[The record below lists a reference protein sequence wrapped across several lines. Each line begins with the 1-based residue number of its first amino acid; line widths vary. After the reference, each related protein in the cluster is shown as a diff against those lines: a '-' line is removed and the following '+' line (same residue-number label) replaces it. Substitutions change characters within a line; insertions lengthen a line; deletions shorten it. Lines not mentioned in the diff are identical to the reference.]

1 MGFISKES
9 IMHKKSLLLSTA
21 TAAIVLA
28 SAHFNVHAETL
39 NATGGKTETVSGQ
52 KYEAAKEDGSA
63 VSATTGGK
71 IDGTNLT
78 LTGTSDKK
86 KGTGA
91 SASGSGSVIDLKG
104 ETTIKD
110 IATGLKAE
118 ENGQITMTG
127 GSIQAE
133 NTAVE
138 ATEKGTVKLNGN
150 VIIDSQNVGLSAE
163 KEAQITMT
171 SGLIKATGV
180 AVSATDKGVVILDD
194 VLIGSDK
201 KGLYAEG
208 GAHITMNGGYID
220 AGKGD
225 DPFDVKSNDT
235 IIAVEAKDKS
245 VITLNDV
252 EKIISDDVGLFAQGE
267 NTIITMN
274 GGIISVATTAAEA
287 KNKGTINLNKVAVES
302 GDRGLFAHKEAQ
314 ITMNGGS
321 IDANVAVKAQYNSTV
336 TLNDAVTIKAENKGL
351 SADKE
356 AHITMNG
363 GSIDAGKTAVEAV
376 DKSVV
381 KLNNGVNITSKD
393 IGLVAKNEGHII
405 MNGGSIAADKTA
417 VKSKNKGLIELNNV
431 KVASKSDGLVVEN
444 EAQITMNGGSID
456 AGDIAVEAVDKSTVE
471 LNNVKV
477 TSKDIGLF
485 AEDEKTKITMNGGSI
500 DADEMAV
507 EATDKSTIELNNVKV
522 TSKIGL
528 YAEGEQ
534 TQITMTGGKVTA
546 IAGDPDTLSG
556 IAFLVKDGGKIDITS
571 VSATADKVGLELSN
585 TKNKG
590 NDVSFTNTK
599 LIVKNGVGIYL
610 ANFLVDGEEDLREQ
624 DQFSTSSEEF
634 DNNITLKNSEIR
646 ADVLLSATEE
656 AKATLTAD
664 RSILEGRVGVGEK
677 DNIIFNLNDGSQWI
691 LKASKAEKDHDDQLL
706 DIDKRSRSDIS
717 VLNLNDSSVIFD
729 GPTEGHYQTLQVGS
743 GTPGTKAVYNAKG
756 NAKLYLNAEWSDGK
770 KISEQKADHLLI
782 NGDVSGSTT
791 VYVNAQGNATE
802 TTGFVPWNERGIS
815 LIQVSGKAEENSFK
829 LANGYTTLGGSPYKY
844 TLNAYGPESSKGS
857 ASADQILF
865 EKEPVVGDQNIRNEN
880 NKGDDFWDFRLQNQY
895 LANSNVKALVPQMA
909 NYLVMPSALFSAGFT
924 DIENQ
929 NAFLTDIRIAMPQE
943 MQNGKKNPFFL
954 SSYGSKTTLSSSH
967 TALEYGYGADIGYA
981 ALQTGVALAALEN
994 QNVSSYFGLLGTYGK
1009 LSFTPQNMAD
1019 VDKTALEKWGIT
1031 AFSSVQYND
1040 GVYLNALLSYG
1051 FLKGNVSNAIIG
1063 RTAKLDDANA
1073 WSASAT
1079 LGKKLATSV
1088 EGLVFE
1094 PQVQIAYQK
1103 LLFNSIQD
1111 ADNFKVDMGNP
1122 HQWAVRMGGR
1132 LTKNVSHVEDG
1143 HIFSFYGKMNLIST
1157 FGDEGT
1163 IRVGDDFR
1171 LDPMGSAIEG
1181 GIGVNAQL
1189 FQNIALHGD
1198 ISYKQKLQKAGISG
1212 TTLSGGLKY
1221 HF

>member
-1 MGFISKES
+1 
-9 IMHKKSLLLSTA
+9 MHKKSLLLSTA

-39 NATGGKTETVSGQ
+39 NATGGKTETVSDKPYQ
-52 KYEAAKEDGSA
+52 AEKEDGSA
-63 VSATTGGK
+63 ISATTGGK

-104 ETTIKD
+104 KTTIKD
-110 IATGLKAE
+110 AATGLKVE
-118 ENGQITMTG
+118 DSGKITMTG
-127 GSIQAE
+127 GSI
-133 NTAVE
+133 NTSGTAVE
-138 ATEKGTVKLNGN
+138 AKGKGTVNLNDN
-150 VIIDSQNVGLSAE
+150 VIIDSGNVGLSAE

-180 AVSATDKGVVILDD
+180 AVSATDKSVVVLND

-201 KGLYAEG
+201 QGLSAKG

-225 DPFDVKSNDT
+225 NPFDVKSDDT

-252 EKIISDDVGLFAQGE
+252 EKIISDGVGLSAQGE

-287 KNKGTINLNKVAVES
+287 KNKGTINLNKVAIES
-302 GDRGLFAHKEAQ
+302 GDRGLFSYKEAQ

-321 IDANVAVKAQYNSTV
+321 IDAGVAVKAKDKGTI

-351 SADKE
+351 FASKE
-356 AHITMNG
+356 AQITMNG
-363 GSIDAGKTAVEAV
+363 GSIDAGKTAVEALT
-376 DKSVV
+376 KGVV
-381 KLNNGVNITSKD
+381 ELNNGVNITSKN
-393 IGLVAKNEGHII
+393 IGLVAKNEGHIT
-405 MNGGSIAADKTA
+405 MNCGSIAADKTA
-417 VKSKNKGLIELNNV
+417 VKSKDKGL
-431 KVASKSDGLVVEN
+431 
-444 EAQITMNGGSID
+444 
-456 AGDIAVEAVDKSTVE
+456 VE

-477 TSKDIGLF
+477 TSKD
-485 AEDEKTKITMNGGSI
+485 
-500 DADEMAV
+500 V
-507 EATDKSTIELNNVKV
+507 
-522 TSKIGL
+522 GL
-528 YAEGEQ
+528 YAEGEEA
-534 TQITMTGGKVTA
+534 QITMTGGKVTA
-546 IAGDPDTLSG
+546 IAGDPDALG
-556 IAFLVKDGGKIDITS
+556 GVAFLVKDGGQIDVTS
-571 VSATADKVGLELSN
+571 VSATAGKTGLELSS
-585 TKNKG
+585 G
-590 NDVSFTNTK
+590 NDKDNKVNFTNTK
-599 LIVKNGVGIYL
+599 LTVKEGVGIDIK
-610 ANFLVDGEEDLREQ
+610 APGDDKDASKGAQ
-624 DQFSTSSEEF
+624 
-634 DNNITLKNSEIR
+634 NNISLKNSEIH
-646 ADVLLSATEE
+646 ADVLVKTADNT
-656 AKATLTAD
+656 KATLTAD
-664 RSILEGRVGVGEK
+664 HSVLEGGTVDRG
-677 DNIIFNLNDGSQWI
+677 NLIFNLNNGSKWI
-691 LKASKAEKDHDDQLL
+691 LKASKKEKEEGKDELL
-706 DIDKRSRSDIS
+706 NIIERSRSDIS
-717 VLNLNDSSVIFD
+717 VLNINDSSIVFES
-729 GPTEGHYQTLQVGS
+729 PTEDHYQTLYVGE
-743 GTPGTKAVYNAKG
+743 GALDTQAVYNAKG

-770 KISEQKADHLLI
+770 KIDEQKADHLLI
-782 NGDVSGSTT
+782 NGDVSGSTA
-791 VYVNAQGNATE
+791 VYVNVKGNATDA
-802 TTGFVPWNERGIS
+802 TGSLPWNERGIS

-865 EKEPVVGDQNIRNEN
+865 EKESVVEGQNIRNEDNKN
-880 NKGDDFWDFRLQNQY
+880 NDFWDFRLQNQY

-929 NAFLTDIRIAMPQE
+929 NAFLTDIRMAMPQE

-954 SSYGSKTTLSSSH
+954 SSYGSKTTLSSNH

-1031 AFSSVQYND
+1031 AFSSVQHND
-1040 GVYLNALLSYG
+1040 GVYFNALLSYG

-1063 RTAKLDDANA
+1063 RTAKLDDANT

-1079 LGKKLATSV
+1079 LGKKLATNV

-1111 ADNFKVDMGNP
+1111 ADNFIVDMGNP

-1132 LTKNVSHVEDG
+1132 LTKNVSRVEDG

-1163 IRVGDDFR
+1163 IRVGDNFR

-1181 GIGVNAQL
+1181 GVGVNAQL